1 MNLRPTNTGS
11 ARWRLSPN
19 GFRRSRNT
27 PTLARVGDERDASY
41 STGPQDCVQ
50 AAGPGPEWS
59 NKPPVVAS
67 YAVIRLCEELCMVAL
82 LETMPEGFCS
92 LGTRQ
97 HLGHLGPIAVGAQ
110 ITITARCVRARGRF
124 SSWQVTV
131 RDSHET
137 VGEGRMD
144 FVAVHRPHYEARRL
158 EPKRAALSSALS
170 TA

>member
-1 MNLRPTNTGS
+1 MATV
-11 ARWRLSPN
+11 PN

-27 PTLARVGDERDASY
+27 PTLARVGEERDASY

-67 YAVIRLCEELCMVAL
+67 YAVIRLCEEL
-82 LETMPEGFCS
+82 
-92 LGTRQ
+92 
-97 HLGHLGPIAVGAQ
+97 VGAQ
-110 ITITARCVRARGRF
+110 ITITARCVRARGCF

-158 EPKRAALSSALS
+158 EPKRAALTSALS

>member
-1 MNLRPTNTGS
+1 MS
-11 ARWRLSPN
+11 AGATRLRLSPN
-19 GFRRSRNT
+19 SFRRSRNT
-27 PTLARVGDERDASY
+27 LARVGDAREASY
-41 STGPQDCVQ
+41 RTAAQDCVQ
-50 AAGPGPEWS
+50 VAGPGPEWS

-97 HLGHLGPIAVGAQ
+97 HLGHLGPIAVGSE

-158 EPKRAALSSALS
+158 APKHAALAASS
-170 TA
+170 